1 MEYAS
6 FFLNTFI
13 ALLVIVDPFALL
25 PVYISLTER
34 FTKEEQKRT
43 IHKSMIAS
51 TVLLFVFAITVLGF
65 FKFFGITLP
74 AFQIAGGFL
83 LMYIGIDQLNLKRER
98 MDKEEEE
105 ESHEKEDISI
115 FPLAMPLMAGPGAI
129 STVVLMTT
137 QITAKENYSILFS
150 ILFVAILLVML
161 VCYLTLSASSILMKL
176 LGKTGLNLVSKLM
189 GIVICA
195 IAVQFVI
202 NGVEHLL
209 IEYNLIQK

>member
-1 MEYAS
+1 MELAS

-25 PVYISLTER
+25 PVYISLTDR

-43 IHKSMIAS
+43 IHKSMITSAA
-51 TVLLFVFAITVLGF
+51 LLFIFSVTGLGF
-65 FKFFGITLP
+65 FKLFGITLP
-74 AFQIAGGFL
+74 AFQIAGGIL
-83 LMYIGIDQLNLKRER
+83 LLYLGIDQLNLKRER
-98 MDKEEEE
+98 MDEEEE
-105 ESHEKEDISI
+105 AESHDKEDISI

-137 QITAKENYSILFS
+137 KITTAIEYSLLF
-150 ILFVAILLVML
+150 IAIILVMF
-161 VCYLTLSASSILMKL
+161 VCYLTLSASSILMKI

-189 GIVICA
+189 GIIICA
-195 IAVQFVI
+195 IAIQFVI

>member
-43 IHKSMIAS
+43 IHKSMITS
-51 TVLLFVFAITVLGF
+51 TILLFVFAISGLSF

-74 AFQIAGGFL
+74 AFQIAGGVL

-98 MDKEEEE
+98 MDEEEE
-105 ESHEKEDISI
+105 QESQEKEDISI

-137 QITAKENYSILFS
+137 QITAKENYSILFA
-150 ILFVAILLVML
+150 ILFIAILLVMC
-161 VCYLTLSASSILMKL
+161 VCYLTLSASSMLMKF

-189 GIVICA
+189 GIIICA

-209 IEYNLIQK
+209 IEYSLIQK

>member
-1 MEYAS
+1 MEFAS

-34 FTKEEQKRT
+34 FTKEEQKKT
-43 IHKSMIAS
+43 IHKSMITS
-51 TVLLFVFAITVLGF
+51 TVLLFIFSITGLGF
-65 FKFFGITLP
+65 FKLFGITLP
-74 AFQIAGGFL
+74 AFQIAGGVL
-83 LMYIGIDQLNLKRER
+83 LMYLGIDQLNLKRER
-98 MDKEEEE
+98 MDEEEE
-105 ESHEKEDISI
+105 AESHDKEDISI

-137 QITAKENYSILFS
+137 KITTAIEYSLLF
-150 ILFVAILLVML
+150 IAIILVML
-161 VCYLTLSASSILMKL
+161 VCYLTLSASSILMKI

-189 GIVICA
+189 GIIICA
-195 IAVQFVI
+195 IAIQFVI

>member
-1 MEYAS
+1 MEFAS

-25 PVYISLTER
+25 PVYISLTDR
-34 FTKEEQKRT
+34 FTKEEQKKT
-43 IHKSMIAS
+43 IYKSMIAS
-51 TVLLFVFAITVLGF
+51 AALLFIFSITGLGF
-65 FKFFGITLP
+65 FKLFGITLP
-74 AFQIAGGFL
+74 AFQIAGGVL

-98 MDKEEEE
+98 MDEEEQA
-105 ESHEKEDISI
+105 ESQDKEDISI

-137 QITAKENYSILFS
+137 KITTAIEYSLLF
-150 ILFVAILLVML
+150 IAIILVMF
-161 VCYLTLSASSILMKL
+161 VCYLTLSASSILMKI

-189 GIVICA
+189 GIIICA
-195 IAVQFVI
+195 IAIQFVI
-202 NGVEHLL
+202 NGIEHIL